1 MGKGR
6 TAGHIFLLTSALGKG
21 AGGGQAAALTQAATA
36 SEDVRLNVGHEVSL
50 SFKFLAHTRATQKK
64 KKKKNH
70 SSQQLELPPRKSS
83 CRIAMFWCFDA
94 TAHTGNKQR
103 FKGKR
108 HGTHCAT
115 PCHPILASLLSTS
128 LSKPQGLLGRAVG

>member
-1 MGKGR
+1 MGKDK

-64 KKKKNH
+64 KKKK
-70 SSQQLELPPRKSS
+70 SQQPAARVAPPPPEKLMQNS
-83 CRIAMFWCFDA
+83 
-94 TAHTGNKQR
+94 NV
-103 FKGKR
+103 
-108 HGTHCAT
+108 
-115 PCHPILASLLSTS
+115 LVL
-128 LSKPQGLLGRAVG
+128 